1 MDGIL
6 QRKLGVKIEYN
17 LGEDE
22 VMVDMGGAEGKHYTR
37 LDEIVINP
45 KIVDLYGLDIRKTV
59 IKMDFKA
66 PVICDKS
73 NFNLLSSM
81 MVGVKFEG
89 EDKNKF
95 IEFIEERA
103 RSFGPEWDNAVRR
116 RREEILAR
124 NKSVR

>member
-1 MDGIL
+1 
-6 QRKLGVKIEYN
+6 
-17 LGEDE
+17 
-22 VMVDMGGAEGKHYTR
+22 

>member
-1 MDGIL
+1 MDDIL

-22 VMVDMGGAEGKHYTR
+22 VIVDMEGAENKVYTK

-45 KIVDLYGLDIRKTV
+45 KIVDLHNLDIRKTGV
-59 IKMDFKA
+59 KMDFKA
-66 PVICDKS
+66 PVICDTS
-73 NFNLLSSM
+73 NLNLLSSM

-95 IEFIEERA
+95 IDFIEERA
-103 RSFGPEWDNAVRR
+103 RSFGPEWDDAVRR

-124 NKSVR
+124 SKLSR